1 MNNDFFMHFILES
14 IPRIYLNK
22 SWLINTWYPPLK
34 TIAKSLVY
42 WVTFNA
48 APFRVLSWLTDN
60 SLPWFNYWKTAVW
73 RNYGEGP
80 LCRIDTTISSSAKQQ
95 SFWFNITIESVVLLL
110 WFSSVLYV
118 VCYHIWFAHAHAWGF
133 IKQSFT
139 YRTAI
144 LFGVCSS

>member
-48 APFRVLSWLTDN
+48 APFSALSWLTDD

-80 LCRIDTTISSSAKQQ
+80 LCRIDTTISSAAKQQ
-95 SFWFNITIESVVLLL
+95 SFWFNITIESVVLPTEKRAL
-110 WFSSVLYV
+110 STQSKISVKETQNMLGY
-118 VCYHIWFAHAHAWGF
+118 CHHIVHGAHQVMVWKYF
-133 IKQSFT
+133 LI
-139 YRTAI
+139 
-144 LFGVCSS
+144 

>member
-42 WVTFNA
+42 WVTFYA
-48 APFRVLSWLTDN
+48 APFRVLSWLTDD

-80 LCRIDTTISSSAKQQ
+80 LCRIDTTISSAAKQQ
-95 SFWFNITIESVVLLL
+95 SFWFNITIESVVLPTESSFNTVQNFCKGNTKHVRILSSHCP
-110 WFSSVLYV
+110 WSSSSYGVKIFSN
-118 VCYHIWFAHAHAWGF
+118 I
-133 IKQSFT
+133 
-139 YRTAI
+139 R
-144 LFGVCSS
+144 